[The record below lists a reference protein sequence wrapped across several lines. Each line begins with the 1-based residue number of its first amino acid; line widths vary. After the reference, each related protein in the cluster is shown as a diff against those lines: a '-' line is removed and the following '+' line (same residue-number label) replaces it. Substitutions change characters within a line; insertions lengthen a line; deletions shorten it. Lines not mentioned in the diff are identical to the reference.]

1 MVTVQT
7 VVRHG
12 LIQLSGTIGKYGTGA
27 GNVRKRSSSPILPD
41 CTASLR
47 SAVHVRSGAGV
58 SVYLSQAQN
67 PGTAVF
73 NTLNLLNLPTYVD
86 NAAAV
91 AGGLSVNDVY
101 KTSTG
106 ELRIVI

>member
-1 MVTVQT
+1 MTTRETPVPYFPNAPQLYDQRYFSE
-7 VVRHG
+7 VVR
-12 LIQLSGTIGKYGTGA
+12 A
-27 GNVRKRSSSPILPD
+27 F
-41 CTASLR
+41 
-47 SAVHVRSGAGV
+47 
-58 SVYLSQAQN
+58 SVYLQQAQN

-73 NTLNLLNLPTYVD
+73 NTLNLLNLPTYDD

-101 KTSTG
+101 KTTTG

>member
-1 MVTVQT
+1 MATRETPVPYFPNAPQLYDQRYFSE
-7 VVRHG
+7 VVR
-12 LIQLSGTIGKYGTGA
+12 A
-27 GNVRKRSSSPILPD
+27 F
-41 CTASLR
+41 
-47 SAVHVRSGAGV
+47 
-58 SVYLSQAQN
+58 SVYLQQAQN

-73 NTLNLLNLPTYVD
+73 NTLNLLNLPTYDD

-101 KTSTG
+101 KTTTG

>member
-1 MVTVQT
+1 MATREAPVPYFPIAPLEYNQRYMAE
-7 VVRHG
+7 VVR
-12 LIQLSGTIGKYGTGA
+12 A
-27 GNVRKRSSSPILPD
+27 F
-41 CTASLR
+41 
-47 SAVHVRSGAGV
+47 
-58 SVYLSQAQN
+58 SVYLAQAQN

-73 NTLNLLNLPTYVD
+73 NTLNLLNLPTYAD

-101 KTSTG
+101 KTATG

>member
-1 MVTVQT
+1 MTTRDVPVPYFPIPPSEYNQQYFNE
-7 VVRHG
+7 VVR
-12 LIQLSGTIGKYGTGA
+12 SF
-27 GNVRKRSSSPILPD
+27 
-41 CTASLR
+41 
-47 SAVHVRSGAGV
+47 
-58 SVYLSQAQN
+58 SVYLEQARN

-73 NTLNLLNLPTYVD
+73 NTLNLLNLPTYAN

-91 AGGLSVNDVY
+91 TGGLSVNDVY